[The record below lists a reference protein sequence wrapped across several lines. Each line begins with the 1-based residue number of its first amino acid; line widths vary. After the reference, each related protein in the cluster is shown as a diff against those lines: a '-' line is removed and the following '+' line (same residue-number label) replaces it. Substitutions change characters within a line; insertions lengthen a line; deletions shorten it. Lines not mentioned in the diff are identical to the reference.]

1 MTNEKQGAAEWL
13 RGIVGESYRKDS
25 YPSCTGITET
35 FFGVKCQEMHTCGS
49 CILAMFTAIADRID
63 AERALPEGIEWPRFE
78 DGELVKIGDE
88 IEFDSEAA
96 KVLNVAFS
104 ADRFYLFA
112 DTATASGQV
121 YGDLGERVNRPALK
135 VLGADGEP
143 IEVGDTVYCDGEDEA
158 LTVTSISGVDSD
170 YCCVTVKNADSSHCT
185 VDAPRLSHERPD
197 SWERIEEDA
206 AKRVCE
212 YAGAKKS
219 VVDAD
224 RYTCLECPYDEPGPH
239 TDAGCNERMRLD
251 LVRRAKALA
260 KAGE

>member
-13 RGIVGESYRKDS
+13 RGIINGSCEKET
-25 YPSCTGITET
+25 YPTCYEIAET
-35 FFGVKCQEMHTCGS
+35 FFGVGCLQKRTCGS
-49 CILAMFTAIADRID
+49 CILAMLTTIADRID
-63 AERALPEGIEWPRFE
+63 AERALPEGVEWPRFE
-78 DGELVKIGDE
+78 DGELVGIGDE
-88 IEFDSEAA
+88 VSVEGETWEVRYIILRSECWAL
-96 KVLNVAFS
+96 KV
-104 ADRFYLFA
+104 DRDYQ
-112 DTATASGQV
+112 TAIVRGN
-121 YGDLGERVNRPALK
+121 YGERVKRPTPK
-135 VLGADGEP
+135 VLGADGAP